1 VNGVP
6 TWLCRRAEPLPTGRV
21 EGIVRGFRVIAIV
34 SVATLGAA
42 WVSLLLAI
50 IAVTTFG
57 VAAVAINVRPRL
69 AARS

>member
-1 VNGVP
+1 VNGVR
-6 TWLCRRAEPLPTGRV
+6 TWLCRRAEPLPTGV

-57 VAAVAINVRPRL
+57 VAAVAINVRRRL